1 MRRSFGPC
9 LALLAALCACDNGPI
24 DSGLPEEKRADQL
37 TPEEAKQ
44 LCAAAQEHYE
54 EVVSDEELIGYI
66 CTSRALAESGG
77 EIEVCEEHQQMCVAE
92 PPPEVETIAAEVR
105 AEGICDPLAL
115 STCEA
120 TVSEVE
126 LCLAEFADHIDRLY
140 ASHDC
145 SKLAAPEVPPE
156 EESIGPKCAAI
167 AEECPGIGG

>member
-1 MRRSFGPC
+1 MPRPFGPC

-24 DSGLPEEKRADQL
+24 DSGLPEDKRADEL

-44 LCAAAQEHYE
+44 LCAAAHEHYE
-54 EVVSDEELIGYI
+54 QVVSDAELIAYI

-77 EIEVCEEHQQMCVAE
+77 ELAVCEEHQQMCVAE

-105 AEGICDPLAL
+105 AAGICDPLVL

-120 TVSEVE
+120 RVDQVE
-126 LCLAEFADHIDRLY
+126 GCLAEFAEHIDRLY

-145 SKLAAPEVPPE
+145 SKLAQPEVPPE
-156 EESIGPKCAAI
+156 DESVGPKCMAI
-167 AEECPGIGG
+167 AEVCPGIGG